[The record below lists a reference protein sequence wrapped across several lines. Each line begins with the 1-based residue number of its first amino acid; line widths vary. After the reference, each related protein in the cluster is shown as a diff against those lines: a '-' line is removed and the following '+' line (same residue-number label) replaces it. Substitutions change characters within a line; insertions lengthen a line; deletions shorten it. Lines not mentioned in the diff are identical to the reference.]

1 MKTTNVAPAYV
12 FKKLLLTLETMRSCA
27 EKGPTPDP
35 ELVAIHGELAVINAN
50 FALLKGMAEHAIETI
65 ERLAGHTL
73 DDAKAWMEPKPEMIE
88 RLKQVMVDQAAGRV
102 PAPTQSEQRD
112 LTSTSSIDTAKK

>member
-1 MKTTNVAPAYV
+1 
-12 FKKLLLTLETMRSCA
+12 
-27 EKGPTPDP
+27 
-35 ELVAIHGELAVINAN
+35 VINAN